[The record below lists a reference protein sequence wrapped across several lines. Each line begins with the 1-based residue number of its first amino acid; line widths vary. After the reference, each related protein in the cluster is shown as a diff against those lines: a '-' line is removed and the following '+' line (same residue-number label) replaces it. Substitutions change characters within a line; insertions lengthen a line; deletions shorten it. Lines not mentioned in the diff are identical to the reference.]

1 MWGVVV
7 YLHSFL
13 KLTLVEIGRSGSHP
27 VGQSPISGRDTFTF
41 WIGEPIEDQNSYER
55 LKLMKNILLFLTVNS
70 RVVVQSLHI
79 HWMDWNIP
87 SSLSACFHSKHDY
100 NSKLSA
106 TFFTSSCFSSFCN
119 TFWAKSYSIAP
130 IFFLFFPCQIT
141 ENVTSATCGRFH
153 PLWGFPLATII
164 LILSFSYAPHM
175 LAT

>member
-13 KLTLVEIGRSGSHP
+13 KLTLVEIGRSGSQP

-106 TFFTSSCFSSFCN
+106 TFFNSSCFSSFSTRFELN
-119 TFWAKSYSIAP
+119 P
-130 IFFLFFPCQIT
+130 IPLHPSSPCSSLARSQEVLRLQPVVVPSFLRFPFGYYYF
-141 ENVTSATCGRFH
+141 NSVV
-153 PLWGFPLATII
+153 
-164 LILSFSYAPHM
+164 SYAPHM